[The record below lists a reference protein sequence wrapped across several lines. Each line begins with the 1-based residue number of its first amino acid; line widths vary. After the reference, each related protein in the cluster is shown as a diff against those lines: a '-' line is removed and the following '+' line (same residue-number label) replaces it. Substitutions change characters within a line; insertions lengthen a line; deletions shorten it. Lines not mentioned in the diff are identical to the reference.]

1 MVDRGLIS
9 CYFLVVFKLHTSL
22 YDYFFRL
29 LCYVILN
36 SVYYYRS
43 TYLYSLLSPA
53 DHPTSLKSMISFP
66 ISIQYCFIG
75 QEFHRMAYTHKTT
88 STSQPSPNRTY
99 HLNKNTLSIS
109 PNKTSFKWRSFQWTR
124 LYKNGWVHFDPSRPD
139 VPIDTICK
147 NSKDG

>member
-1 MVDRGLIS
+1 MVLFSSSRAQNFYFFKFITSGGSPFGQQRPNFMLYLLVYNVLKLLFIFSGGSGLIS

-53 DHPTSLKSMISFP
+53 DHPTSLKSMISSP

-75 QEFHRMAYTHKTT
+75 QEFHRMAKLHLVTVYAA
-88 STSQPSPNRTY
+88 SCLY
-99 HLNKNTLSIS
+99 HT
-109 PNKTSFKWRSFQWTR
+109 
-124 LYKNGWVHFDPSRPD
+124 
-139 VPIDTICK
+139 
-147 NSKDG
+147 

>member
-1 MVDRGLIS
+1 MEGLPSVNRGLISCYIYLFIIYLNYYLSSVEGLPLVDRGLIS

-53 DHPTSLKSMISFP
+53 DHPTSLKSMISSP

-75 QEFHRMAYTHKTT
+75 QEFHRMAQLHLVTVYAASCQHHTWN
-88 STSQPSPNRTY
+88 SPLT
-99 HLNKNTLSIS
+99 
-109 PNKTSFKWRSFQWTR
+109 
-124 LYKNGWVHFDPSRPD
+124 
-139 VPIDTICK
+139 
-147 NSKDG
+147 